1 MAAEKSRAIVIRTVP
16 FGETSSV
23 VGLYCREFGKVRAL
37 AKGAWRPKS
46 GFDGGLDLLSICQVL
61 LLRKTSGGL
70 DLLTEACLEH
80 RFRVGTSL
88 AALAGG
94 MHLAELLEAL
104 TADADPQPELF
115 DAAHATLR
123 SLSASTESD
132 AVVAA
137 RVLWME
143 LAFLRLTGL
152 GPAVS
157 ACAACHAQLPPTG
170 RIAFGMLDGGALCS
184 RCRGGRRTVISVS
197 QSALAALRSCGD
209 SRLRVADAILDPA
222 VAGEVRA
229 VMNSYLAHT
238 LERPL
243 AAARWLPFQA
253 ARRPTR
259 VNSSHRPAS

>member
-1 MAAEKSRAIVIRTVP
+1 MAAEKSRAIVIRAVP

-46 GFDGGLDLLSICQVL
+46 SFDGGLDLLSICQVL

-123 SLSASTESD
+123 SLSASAEPD

-157 ACAACHAQLPPTG
+157 ACAACHADLPRTG
-170 RIAFGMLDGGALCS
+170 RIAFGMLDGGTLCS
-184 RCRGGRRTVISVS
+184 RCRAGRRTVISVS
-197 QSALAALRSCGD
+197 QAALAALRACGGP
-209 SRLRVADAILDPA
+209 RLRVADAVLDPA

-259 VNSSHRPAS
+259 VNPSRRPAS

>member
-23 VGLYCREFGKVRAL
+23 VSLYCREFGKVRAL

-46 GFDGGLDLLSICQVL
+46 SFDGGLDLLSICQVL
-61 LLRKTSGGL
+61 LLRKSSGGL

-94 MHLAELLEAL
+94 MHVAELLEAL

-115 DAAHATLR
+115 DAAYATLR
-123 SLSASTESD
+123 SLSAAAESD

-137 RVLWME
+137 RVAWME

-152 GPAVS
+152 GPAVA
-157 ACAACHAQLPPTG
+157 ACAACHAQLPATG
-170 RIAFGMLDGGALCS
+170 RIAFGMLDGGGLCS

-197 QSALAALRSCGD
+197 QAALAALRACGD
-209 SRLRVADAILDPA
+209 PRLRVADAVLDPA
-222 VAGEVRA
+222 IAGEVRA

-243 AAARWLPFQA
+243 SAARWLPFQA
-253 ARRPTR
+253 ARRSPR
-259 VNSSHRPAS
+259 VTSPHRPAS